1 MEFEFNR
8 IDGNLALASLRLEDL
23 SIDEVEAT
31 IDLPVAANHFFELAL
46 PVENGHV
53 ESKWLDIGRDVLGHL
68 TRLDNQIQQ
77 KNVEQWKGNKNSLPS
92 SFFEGEL
99 TAICVG
105 INDVVRLRYT
115 VIGCNSEWEE
125 RIVRIQ
131 GSWQLLS

>member
-31 IDLPVAANHFFELAL
+31 IELPVAANHFFELAL

-53 ESKWLDIGRDVLGHL
+53 ESKWLDIARDVLGHL
-68 TRLDNQIQQ
+68 TRLDNQIQH
-77 KNVEQWKGNKNSLPS
+77 KCFEQWKGNKNSLPS

-99 TAICVG
+99 TAIRVG
-105 INDVVRLRYT
+105 ITEVVRLRYA